1 MVGTH
6 PAIPVKLI
14 SITAA
19 RRFTIFF
26 LAVAASVVMFR
37 FVSRSADSL
46 TFNRSTSSNVT
57 HILRWGVGTQVYT
70 GSKDLGT
77 NNMVAMLNGPWGRFF
92 FVVAAVS
99 SNQIESFP
107 SNELL
112 HTNRPDMPLMLRL
125 VPRTNKVVTVETS
138 FDGGLSWQSLTN
150 VPMLAVTSQLFR
162 ATGGVP

>member
-1 MVGTH
+1 MNF
-6 PAIPVKLI
+6 P
-14 SITAA
+14 
-19 RRFTIFF
+19 RTIAVI
-26 LAVAASVVMFR
+26 LAVAVV
-37 FVSRSADSL
+37 VLAVWIVHQANSADSL

-99 SNQIESFP
+99 SNQIESLP